1 MASNKKKNRV
11 RHLQGI
17 VVLIHPPL
25 GIEYGK
31 KNRSYL
37 FFYLI
42 FSIVFFRSQFF
53 CQQLVY
59 MFPIKQDR

>member
-31 KNRSYL
+31 NRSYL

-42 FSIVFFRSQFF
+42 FSIVFSFSVF